1 MEMRIKSVHVK
12 DCKNLVVEG
21 VLNISLDF
29 SL

>member
-1 MEMRIKSVHVK
+1 MEMRIKSLHLK
-12 DCKNLVVEG
+12 DCKNLVVKR